1 LEIGCGRCEYGGTP
15 KCKVQ
20 PWLKELHLLRK
31 ILHGSALTEEIKW
44 SAPCYTHNNKNI
56 LTLSALKECVVVSFF
71 KGAQMKDPEG
81 ILEKPGPNSR
91 FARYL
96 RFTDCPTIRSRQS
109 TILAY
114 VKEAIELEES
124 GKKIEVSKKQ
134 DLDYPEELLQ
144 IFEDNAEFKTAFDD
158 LTPGRQRG
166 YLIHFTSAKQSIT
179 KTSRINKCMPKI
191 FEGKGWNER

>member
-1 LEIGCGRCEYGGTP
+1 
-15 KCKVQ
+15 
-20 PWLKELHLLRK
+20 
-31 ILHGSALTEEIKW
+31 
-44 SAPCYTHNNKNI
+44 
-56 LTLSALKECVVVSFF
+56 
-71 KGAQMKDPEG
+71 
-81 ILEKPGPNSR
+81 
-91 FARYL
+91 
-96 RFTDCPTIRSRQS
+96 
-109 TILAY
+109 
-114 VKEAIELEES
+114 LEES